1 MQSLKTESSVWNLY
15 KVILSKDIEPVIKNL
30 PTKKSSGLAHYMVN
44 SIKHLKEQM
53 PTLFKF
59 FQKTKEEETTSK
71 LTLWVG
77 LHQTKRLLTAKEAI
91 NKNENA
97 AYRMGKVFVNHITEK
112 GHMSSVYKELT
123 QLNGKK

>member
-1 MQSLKTESSVWNLY
+1 M
-15 KVILSKDIEPVIKNL
+15 
-30 PTKKSSGLAHYMVN
+30 
-44 SIKHLKEQM
+44 
-53 PTLFKF
+53 
-59 FQKTKEEETTSK
+59 
-71 LTLWVG
+71 G
-77 LHQTKRLLTAKEAI
+77 LHQTKKLFTAKEAI